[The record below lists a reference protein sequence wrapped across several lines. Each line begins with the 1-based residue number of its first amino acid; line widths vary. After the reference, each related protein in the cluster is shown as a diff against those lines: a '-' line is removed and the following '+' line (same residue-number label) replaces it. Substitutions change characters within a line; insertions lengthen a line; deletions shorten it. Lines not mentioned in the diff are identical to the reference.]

1 MVYLPLKMVLE
12 NKHKL
17 SKLDSII
24 DESFD
29 KNKSVFYKL
38 IIQLS
43 VDGIYLCVYDFVTLK
58 YLAFEHFTFQN
69 AFTLDATSEIF
80 ESVLKESSLFNL
92 KYKKVNCLITH
103 NIATLVPNALYD
115 EEQKKMFL
123 KSTTNLDNLSIV
135 LVDDLKT
142 LESKNVFALP
152 ISLKAKLDYIH
163 SNIVYNHF
171 SSGLIENLL
180 MQTKNQN
187 KKQLFVHV
195 QGSHFE
201 TIVIDEKNLIFYNSF
216 NHHTAEDFMY
226 YLLFVCEQLELNPET
241 IELVIV
247 GELDRNSNL
256 FSLITKYVRNVKFG
270 ERKDTA
276 CYGYKLQNIPK
287 HFYYSIFNN
296 YYI

>member
-1 MVYLPLKMVLE
+1 MILE

-29 KNKSVFYKL
+29 KNKSVFYQL
-38 IIQLS
+38 IMQLS
-43 VDGIYLCVYDFVTLK
+43 VDGIYMCVYDFGTQK
-58 YLAFEHFTFQN
+58 YIAFEHFTFQN
-69 AFTLDATSEIF
+69 TFNLDNTAEIIDTV
-80 ESVLKESSLFNL
+80 SKESALFSF
-92 KYKKVNCLITH
+92 KYKKVNCLLTH
-103 NIATLVPNALYD
+103 TISTLVPNALYD
-115 EEQKKMFL
+115 DERKKLFL
-123 KSTTNLDNLSIV
+123 KSNTNLDALSIV

-152 ISLKAKLDYIH
+152 FHLKSKLDYLH
-163 SNIVYNHF
+163 SNIVYHHF
-171 SSGLIENLL
+171 SSGIIESLL

-201 TIVIDEKNLIFYNSF
+201 TIVIDQSNLIFYNSF

-241 IELVIV
+241 IELVV
-247 GELDRNSNL
+247 FGELDRNSNL
-256 FSLITKYVRNVKFG
+256 FSLITKYVRHVKFG
-270 ERKDTA
+270 ERKDIA
-276 CYGYKLQNIPK
+276 NYGYKLQSLPS

-296 YYI
+296 YFI